1 MRFHPRINS
10 SMSKR
15 QGWNFTLGWKKEN
28 NTSKCFIP
36 GWSFK
41 MSMFFF
47 FNFWWMDSNIMGTSF
62 FQLGG
67 QRDHTRKKL
76 YIFDYEL
83 LRHWRDCNSTR
94 NQNHLFLNA
103 DSTIWVNWLVAW
115 LYWVF
120 NWLSIRLGSFGLE
133 SSWSHFTFRFPVCFE
148 QGVPWHSGNYGVW
161 IHSETRTWHD
171 KDIHYYAI
179 LRIFSHGIFADLFIF
194 CYPLLLGCPHKKN
207 LFCYERSIF
216 FW

>member
-1 MRFHPRINS
+1 MNCYVIEE
-10 SMSKR
+10 
-15 QGWNFTLGWKKEN
+15 TV
-28 NTSKCFIP
+28 
-36 GWSFK
+36 
-41 MSMFFF
+41 
-47 FNFWWMDSNIMGTSF
+47 
-62 FQLGG
+62 
-67 QRDHTRKKL
+67 TRL
-76 YIFDYEL
+76 A
-83 LRHWRDCNSTR
+83 TR
-94 NQNHLFLNA
+94 TTYFLHV

-120 NWLSIRLGSFGLE
+120 NWLSIRLGSSGLE

-194 CYPLLLGCPHKKN
+194 CYPLLLGCPHTKK